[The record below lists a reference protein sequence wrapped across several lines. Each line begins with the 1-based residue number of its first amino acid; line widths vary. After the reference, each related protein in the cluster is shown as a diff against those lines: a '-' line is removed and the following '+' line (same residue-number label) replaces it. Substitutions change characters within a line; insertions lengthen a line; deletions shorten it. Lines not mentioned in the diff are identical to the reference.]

1 MIRIP
6 EVSVDSAARASTWV
20 LGYDCAVRDEN
31 TGLARALWTPG
42 GPALPGELH
51 IHEAVSGRHRSVEE
65 TLLSWLRVPEPV
77 LLAVDAPLGWP
88 EPLGRALAGHRAGEA
103 PGVSAHALFRRE
115 TDRVVRRLYGRQ
127 TLDVGA
133 DRIARTALR
142 ALELLEALRR
152 RSGRDLFLPLRTPR
166 QGSGVAIIEA
176 YPAGWL
182 AARGLATPGYRSS
195 RDKRGRLLDRLARI
209 APGVAPTGAVA
220 PDVVSNG
227 HVFDALLCT
236 LVGADFLAGRCVSP
250 ADVGVSEDLVRRE
263 GWIWLPAP
271 SAPWHG
277 GVGEVEAGEG
287 AGPD

>member
-1 MIRIP
+1 MQ
-6 EVSVDSAARASTWV
+6 
-20 LGYDCAVRDEN
+20 DEN
-31 TGLARALWTPG
+31 AGLVRALWSRGEATR
-42 GPALPGELH
+42 PGELQ
-51 IHEAVSGRHRSVEE
+51 IHQALSGRHRSVEE

-77 LLAVDAPLGWP
+77 VLAVDAPLGWP
-88 EPLGRALAGHRAGEA
+88 EPLGRVLAGHRAGEA

-152 RSGRDLFLPLRTPR
+152 RSGRELFLPLRVGPR
-166 QGSGVAIIEA
+166 GPAVPIIEA

-195 RDKRGRLLDRLARI
+195 GEKRGRLLERIARI
-209 APGVAPTGAVA
+209 DPGAVPTGAAA

-236 LVGADFLAGRCVSP
+236 LVGADFLAGRCLAP

-271 SAPWHG
+271 SAPRR
-277 GVGEVEAGEG
+277 VA
-287 AGPD
+287 AAD